1 MGRGRPVLRRLSLA
15 ALTAFVAG
23 GIIVGSPSK
32 GGSAVSGCRKVVVT
46 DAVSG
51 QPLRGIEDIAVD
63 AAANVAYLSADDRW
77 AAEEATRSGGA
88 VADGGIYL
96 LSLEDISLGADRVEV
111 ADVTFRFKTE
121 NALHPHGIDLVFDE
135 AGRGI
140 LYVINRRYD
149 RPNRGGGS
157 GGGREGGGRQPAAG
171 VEVFDVG
178 DGGALHHRRTVRGP
192 AFCRAN
198 GIAGLGR
205 ERFLVSND
213 GAACGKWGRRWE
225 RALGLKRGTV
235 TLVELDAAT
244 DAVSVTRIAEG
255 IGFAN
260 GLAVDAHHLYVAATR
275 DQALLVYPLDGVSD
289 PGTPR
294 TPERRIPVS
303 GGPDN
308 VSWASEHALL
318 VAVHP
323 SLLRLAAYR
332 YRWTTLVDTAPTRI
346 IAVDIRDGAQR
357 TLYASDAG
365 EPMSAATVAV
375 AKGNLLIAGSVTDD
389 GLMLCH
395 LSEAGG

>member
-1 MGRGRPVLRRLSLA
+1 MLRRLSLA
-15 ALTAFVAG
+15 VLVAFAAG
-23 GIIVGSPSK
+23 GIIVGSPSE
-32 GGSAVSGCRKVVVT
+32 GGSAVSGCRRVVVT
-46 DAVSG
+46 DTVSG

-77 AAEEATRSGGA
+77 AAEKAAARSNGTMPE
-88 VADGGIYL
+88 GGIYL
-96 LSLEDISLGADRVEV
+96 LSLDDISLGADHVEV
-111 ADVTFRFKTE
+111 ADVTSRFKTE
-121 NALHPHGIDLVFDE
+121 NALHPHGIDLIFDG

-140 LYVINRRYD
+140 LYVINRRSE
-149 RPNRGGGS
+149 RPNQRPNQGRGSS
-157 GGGREGGGRQPAAG
+157 GGGEGGRWQPAPV

-178 DGGALHHRRTVRGP
+178 EAGALHHRRTVRGP

-205 ERFLVSND
+205 DRFLVSND

-235 TLVELDAAT
+235 ALVELDAAT
-244 DAVSVTRIAEG
+244 DALSVTRIAEG

-275 DQALLVYPLDGVSD
+275 DQALLVYPLDGFNDS
-289 PGTPR
+289 GTPR
-294 TPERRIPVS
+294 RAPVRSIPVS

-346 IAVDIRDGAQR
+346 IGVDIRDGAQR

-365 EPMSAATVAV
+365 EPLSAATIAV
-375 AKGNLLIAGSVTDD
+375 AHGNALIAGSVTDE
-389 GLMLCH
+389 GLMLCR